1 MAFAVREVLEV
12 VFFAVGF
19 FVVDFFDVAFFTVA
33 FFFAEADRED
43 LAFALLEDLDDLDER
58 AFDVLD
64 LTDFVV
70 AQRTRVRLLRAV
82 RPLTAFVQRT
92 GFGLVQPA

>member
-1 MAFAVREVLEV
+1 M
-12 VFFAVGF
+12 
-19 FVVDFFDVAFFTVA
+19 DFFDVAFFTVA

-43 LAFALLEDLDDLDER
+43 LALELFEDLEDFDDR
-58 AFDVLD
+58 AFEVLA
-64 LTDFVV
+64 LTVLAL

-92 GFGLVQPA
+92 GFGFVQPA